1 MLQLDEI
8 SWKVSELGKT
18 AVLLEPQVE
27 ENHLKYIQKLYS
39 FIESDTHASI
49 LDVVPAYQSIAIF
62 YLKSKN
68 EVLNYLENIN
78 SISLVSEDTHLYNVE
93 VDYEQGLD
101 WGRVSDYTGFS
112 KSEII
117 ERHSSVEYTVAMIG
131 FVPGFL
137 FLEGLDP
144 ALSVSRL
151 DIPRTKIPA
160 GSIGIG
166 GNQTGLYSIES
177 PGGWNIIGNSR
188 FNFFDIKKDPPI
200 SISPGDKIKFI
211 PL

>member
-1 MLQLDEI
+1 M
-8 SWKVSELGKT
+8 
-18 AVLLEPQVE
+18 
-27 ENHLKYIQKLYS
+27 
-39 FIESDTHASI
+39 
-49 LDVVPAYQSIAIF
+49 VPAYQSIAIF

-101 WGRVSDYTGFS
+101 WGRVSDCTGFS

-117 ERHSSVEYTVAMIG
+117 ERHSSVEYTVCDDRIRTRI
-131 FVPGFL
+131 FIFRRTR
-137 FLEGLDP
+137 
-144 ALSVSRL
+144 SRTL
-151 DIPRTKIPA
+151 CFKAR
-160 GSIGIG
+160 
-166 GNQTGLYSIES
+166 YSKNKNTCRVNWYWRKSNRIIFIES